1 MTYVELMNRFW
12 ALFQIKIFS
21 SNDALLYFYLLK
33 VWDSKRGLNPF
44 ELRSRNTEDVLRI
57 ARKTIIESRN
67 RLKQRGLIDFYEG
80 TGKKSP
86 TYTIVGAELKTLE
99 QIEKEVVTVG
109 NHIGNNSTKQ
119 EPRDVTVGNHIGN
132 HTGNNSVTKR
142 VTTQKKSAGTPILN
156 NKYNITNIEC
166 SSNTQSPRG
175 DCSRVSVQPSL
186 FADVEKKKSKQKPK
200 TPKEAPPPTP
210 TLEEVRAYFQRKASD
225 KIQNWEESAQRFYD
239 YFAAVDWRDKY
250 NRRITRWDSRANS
263 WILDEQQRQKENL
276 IKHHVEPTTNRP
288 NPTADERQQRQSE
301 LIDFV
306 ARNIGSNKGAPG
318 CDGDDLPI

>member
-1 MTYVELMNRFW
+1 MDHMLYSFLIEQYAIKDW
-12 ALFQIKIFS
+12 A
-21 SNDALLYFYLLK
+21 
-33 VWDSKRGLNPF
+33 NPF
-44 ELRSRNTEDVLRI
+44 ELQTKVISLAFEVT
-57 ARKTIIESRN
+57 RKTINDARN
-67 RLKQRGLIDFYEG
+67 RLKQRGLIDFIEG
-80 TGKKSP
+80 KGRGPTIYLFPDAEVTDKALEKSFVFTTRNTTVNTKVNTTVNTTVNTNP
-86 TYTIVGAELKTLE
+86 QKAE
-99 QIEKEVVTVG
+99 
-109 NHIGNNSTKQ
+109 
-119 EPRDVTVGNHIGN
+119 
-132 HTGNNSVTKR
+132 
-142 VTTQKKSAGTPILN
+142 KSAGTPILN
-156 NKYNITNIEC
+156 NKYNITSIEC
-166 SSNTQSPRG
+166 SNTQSPRG

-200 TPKEAPPPTP
+200 TPKEALPPTP
-210 TLEEVRAYFQRKASD
+210 TLEEVRAYFQRKAPD